1 MNVFL
6 YSFVHQPI
14 NITCT
19 EHLDADFSLTE
30 AVCLNQRFFGHGRAP
45 YVVMG
50 SGGAE
55 TKTLTIPADPVWA
68 PGSRYRYTLTL
79 GTADVTLDI
88 DVVEWDE
95 ENYSVR
101 W

>member
-1 MNVFL
+1 
-6 YSFVHQPI
+6 
-14 NITCT
+14 
-19 EHLDADFSLTE
+19 
-30 AVCLNQRFFGHGRAP
+30 
-45 YVVMG
+45 MG

-88 DVVEWDE
+88 DVAEWDE